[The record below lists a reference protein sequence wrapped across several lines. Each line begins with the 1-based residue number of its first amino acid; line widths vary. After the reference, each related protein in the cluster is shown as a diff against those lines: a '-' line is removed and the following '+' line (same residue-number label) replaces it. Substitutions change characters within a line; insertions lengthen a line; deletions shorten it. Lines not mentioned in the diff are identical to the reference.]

1 MEWYQIISTIIVP
14 VLSVI
19 GAGGIISA
27 LMKRRWD
34 RQDKQAAEKEEE
46 QLNKRKE
53 QMREVFREEITC
65 VEDKMHKLN
74 SAIDKQGEQIE
85 KMLEADDIHKASLQA
100 VLRDR
105 LYQLNRYC
113 TKKKFTTQ
121 DERDNFNNMYDKY
134 HQLRENGVMD
144 VTREKFM
151 NLPFQEEYEA
161 ENNKVNQK

>member
-1 MEWYQIISTIIVP
+1 
-14 VLSVI
+14 
-19 GAGGIISA
+19 
-27 LMKRRWD
+27 
-34 RQDKQAAEKEEE
+34 
-46 QLNKRKE
+46 
-53 QMREVFREEITC
+53 
-65 VEDKMHKLN
+65 
-74 SAIDKQGEQIE
+74 
-85 KMLEADDIHKASLQA
+85 MLEADDIHKASLQA

-144 VTREKFM
+144 VTKEKFM